1 MADECLYTRII
12 LVPTIFAWHLFCNA
26 TQPSAYT
33 FVPIFFL
40 VKIGTKLQKAQS
52 TKVPDNIVTH
62 EYLNEDICDG
72 EISNDPNVRNHDH
85 VANRKNDA
93 IHDAND
99 INDDD
104 SQQEIE
110 YDECKE
116 CTNEEKC
123 VPCIMLKAYDDPN
136 SSYGSYEV
144 DEESIES
151 IMAKSRAFKL

>member
-1 MADECLYTRII
+1 M
-12 LVPTIFAWHLFCNA
+12 
-26 TQPSAYT
+26 
-33 FVPIFFL
+33 
-40 VKIGTKLQKAQS
+40 
-52 TKVPDNIVTH
+52 TH
-62 EYLNEDICDG
+62 EYLDEDICDG

-93 IHDAND
+93 IHDAED

-110 YDECKE
+110 NNECKE

-144 DEESIES
+144 EEESIES
-151 IMAKSRAFKL
+151 IMAKARAFEF